1 MKLTDM
7 REKNKTLSVTKNI
20 ALVGMMA
27 ATLEC
32 AKLALAVLPNI
43 EAVSLLIALY
53 SFVFGW
59 SGIVAAMIFVCIE
72 PLIWGFG
79 AWFVSY
85 LIYWPS
91 LAIVFFILGRLRIK
105 NRLIL
110 TALAVSMTFLFGV
123 LTSLVEIGLFSG
135 SFDNFFYRFGVYY
148 ARGIV
153 FYIVH
158 IVSNLLVFLLIF
170 TPLRKILEKI
180 KKRAFK

>member
-59 SGIVAAMIFVCIE
+59 AGIVAAVIFVCIE

-79 AWFVSY
+79 TWFVSY
-85 LIYWPS
+85 LIYWPA
-91 LAIVFFILGRLRIK
+91 LAIVFFILG
-105 NRLIL
+105 
-110 TALAVSMTFLFGV
+110 
-123 LTSLVEIGLFSG
+123 
-135 SFDNFFYRFGVYY
+135 
-148 ARGIV
+148 
-153 FYIVH
+153 
-158 IVSNLLVFLLIF
+158 
-170 TPLRKILEKI
+170 
-180 KKRAFK
+180 